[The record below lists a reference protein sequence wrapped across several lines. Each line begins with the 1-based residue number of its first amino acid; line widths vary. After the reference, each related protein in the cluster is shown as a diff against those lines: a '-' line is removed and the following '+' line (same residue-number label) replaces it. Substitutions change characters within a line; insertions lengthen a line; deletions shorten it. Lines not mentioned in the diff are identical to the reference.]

1 MRLGTTP
8 TLTFKLPF
16 EVSMLSNAKAT
27 FRQGDIRLEKKL
39 GDFETTENTLT
50 IRLTQEETFLFRS
63 DSQIKVQLRVVTLN
77 GDALASDIFNIFV
90 SECLDNEVLM

>member
-1 MRLGTTP
+1 MRKGTTP
-8 TLTFKLPF
+8 TLTFKIPF
-16 EVSMLSNAKAT
+16 EVSMLKNAKAT
-27 FRQGDIRLEKKL
+27 FRQGDIQLEKKL

-63 DSQIKVQLRVVTLN
+63 DTQIKVQLRVVTLN

-90 SECLDNEVLM
+90 SECLDNEVLE